1 MKLTESEKQAISKG
15 ETVRTTEGGINIVIM
30 RADLYEQYRSV
41 LPSEVVTELVD
52 ESLAEYDGNDPLLD
66 SYQNPPS

>member
-41 LPSEVVTELVD
+41 LPAEVVTELVD
-52 ESLAEYDGNDPLLD
+52 ESMAEYDGNDPLLD
-66 SYQNPPS
+66 SYQSPPS